1 MTSRERRVAEIAG
14 LLTRFKGDG
23 QPDLLRIERSEDGDD
38 TALAL
43 AIAEAMSLRGAVVTA
58 DDLRRI
64 ALPIDHPERAY
75 DTVSWYRALID
86 GEQSPDVLIMDVPD
100 DRSEMRDGLEQAV
113 GYDGGIMIIHVV
125 DRAPADHCP
134 AVRRA

>member
-1 MTSRERRVAEIAG
+1 MNAANMTSRERRVAEIAG

-43 AIAEAMSLRGAVVTA
+43 SLRGAVVSA

-86 GEQSPDVLIMDVPD
+86 GEQSPDVLLLDVPD